1 MKNPYPC
8 SHKQKLDRTME
19 QGRMKYPIGIQT
31 FEQIREEGYIYV
43 DKTDLVHK
51 LVTEGKIYFLSR
63 PRRFGKSL
71 LLSTIRSY
79 FEGRKDLF
87 EGLAMEKLETEWNVY
102 PVFHIDFNGHDFT
115 REKELVDTIE
125 FFVANAER
133 KYGKDENA
141 ITTGDRFKV
150 VLAKAHAKTGRRAV
164 VLVDEYDKPLLDV
177 LDTPME
183 ERNRNTLKA
192 FYSIFKAADEHLQFV
207 MLTGV
212 TKFSQVSVFS
222 GFNQPEDIS
231 MSLEYETLCGITDG
245 ELRKYFGKKIGE
257 LARMAKCTVD
267 EMYLRVKDMYDGYHF
282 SESMV
287 DVYNPFSILNAM
299 KSKRLDSYWFKT
311 GSPTYLIRLMEHFNE
326 NMDEM
331 VGREYSSEEFIDYR
345 ADVERPLPMI
355 YQSGYLTIKGYD
367 DFSNTYRLDFPN
379 NEVKRG
385 FVTML
390 ASSYLKPRE
399 SANAWNVRVT
409 RALRMGKTE
418 EFRRLM
424 TSFLAS
430 VPYTERRKSDERE
443 KERYFHYTFYL
454 ILRMVSVY
462 TVFTEKE
469 QSEGRVDCVIE
480 TPEYVYIL
488 EFKKDGTAKEAM
500 EQINSKGYAREY
512 DADNRKLYKIGI
524 NFSSETGTID
534 DWMVEERDSIPP
546 LSA

>member
-1 MKNPYPC
+1 
-8 SHKQKLDRTME
+8 
-19 QGRMKYPIGIQT
+19 MKYPIGIQT
-31 FEQIREEGYIYV
+31 FEKIREGGYIYV
-43 DKTDLVHK
+43 DKTDLVYQ
-51 LVTEGKIYFLSR
+51 LVKGGTIYFLSR

-71 LLSTIRSY
+71 LLSTIKSY

-87 EGLAMEKLETEWNVY
+87 EGLAMERLEKEWNKY

-115 REKELVDTIE
+115 REEELVDTIE

-133 KYGKDENA
+133 EYGKDENA

-150 VLAKAHAKTGRRAV
+150 VLAKAHAKTGRKAV

-183 ERNRNTLKA
+183 EKNRNTLKA

-222 GFNQPEDIS
+222 GFNQPADIS
-231 MSLEYETLCGITDG
+231 MVPRYDALCGITER
-245 ELRKYFGKKIGE
+245 ELKDYFSEGISE
-257 LARMAKCTVD
+257 LARMRRRTSE
-267 EMYLRVKDMYDGYHF
+267 EMFLEFKQMYDGYHF
-282 SESMV
+282 SEGMV
-287 DVYNPFSILNAM
+287 DIYNPFSILNALM
-299 KSKRLDSYWFKT
+299 MQKMDSYWFKT

-326 NMDEM
+326 NIDEM
-331 VGREYSSEEFIDYR
+331 VGREYFSDEFMDYR

-367 DFSNTYRLDFPN
+367 PDIHSYTLDFPN

-385 FVTML
+385 FVTMIT
-390 ASSYLKPRE
+390 SSYLKMRE
-399 SANAWNVRVT
+399 SAQSWCIKVVRS
-409 RALRMGKTE
+409 LKKGDLE
-418 EFRRLM
+418 EFRKLM

-430 VPYTERRKSDERE
+430 VPYKERRKSDERE

-462 TVFTEKE
+462 TVFTEKA

-480 TPEYVYIL
+480 TPEYIYIL

-500 EQINSKGYAREY
+500 EQINAKGYAREY
-512 DADNRKLYKIGI
+512 EADKRKLYKIGI

-534 DWMVEERDSIPP
+534 DWLVEERG
-546 LSA
+546 